1 MLFPFIDT
9 APTAIYTLSLHDAL
23 PICSFRVV
31 PWNGKGF
38 VADVPRPA
46 SDPDAHAARLGRAH
60 RAGDG
65 RARRDRVLLDA
76 PPRAIARGRR
86 RSHPRDA
93 AAAPPTP
100 GGRPPDPRAAL
111 HRVSLPDQPRVV
123 PLCPDRAAPLVR
135 RDGAPV

>member
-65 RARRDRVLLDA
+65 RARRDRVLL
-76 PPRAIARGRR
+76 
-86 RSHPRDA
+86 RSEEHTSELQSRENLVCRLLLEKKKQ
-93 AAAPPTP
+93 TSK
-100 GGRPPDPRAAL
+100 
-111 HRVSLPDQPRVV
+111 VTTYDQ
-123 PLCPDRAAPLVR
+123 
-135 RDGAPV
+135 